1 MKKNFSYVKNELF
14 KKGYCIVEN
23 YLNSTKCQKI
33 IKEIESINN
42 SNIKKQFV
50 YKRNL
55 ERGQITI
62 RDLVLIKPK
71 SFLNLID
78 KKFILKVLSKVFDDR
93 FILENIMA
101 SNSINV
107 KNKYSAKI
115 HCDSLLSTTNPRNST
130 DVVVMYCLDDFD
142 KNNGATK
149 VWPGSHLSDI
159 RPHIDINNIKK
170 KIKKFKYIKAKK
182 GSIVFFLGQ
191 TWHQIGKNLNSK
203 RRWSVIVHYR
213 RWWMKPSTDFT
224 KCGSAIYKK
233 LNKTQ
238 KELFG
243 FNSISPKFNF
253 KNKSSKVKTLR
264 KLNKFPKSYFQ
275 AQNY

>member
-55 ERGQITI
+55 EQGQITI

-107 KNKYSAKI
+107 KNQYSAKI

>member
-78 KKFILKVLSKVFDDR
+78 KKFILKVLSKVFDDK